1 MNTFLKNRNIS
12 KYNEVERHGQ
22 ILFERGQFRQIYKTI
37 IVIFRLDMKNYMSS
51 LFMVLLF
58 SILVG
63 QEDVDHSVKKIKVGD
78 VAPNWSIK
86 SESGKF
92 EFLKNWTV
100 KKNRQLR
107 NPSIQTDRHVVLFTF
122 FATWCP
128 PCVKQLEPLE
138 IVYQKYKNKKIK
150 FFIIDGTEHHR
161 ITWDEAWV
169 KDAPKTRQ
177 YFNDNKINIPFLED
191 TDVTGKK
198 YGIKGIPTIVVVD
211 KFGIIQLIRVGYTK
225 DEEDLVGDLSETID
239 RLLLD

>member
-1 MNTFLKNRNIS
+1 MNTFLKNRSIS
-12 KYNEVERHGQ
+12 KYKEVARHGQ
-22 ILFERGQFRQIYKTI
+22 ILFEGGQFRQIYKTI

-211 KFGIIQLIRVGYTK
+211 KFGIIQLIRVGFSK